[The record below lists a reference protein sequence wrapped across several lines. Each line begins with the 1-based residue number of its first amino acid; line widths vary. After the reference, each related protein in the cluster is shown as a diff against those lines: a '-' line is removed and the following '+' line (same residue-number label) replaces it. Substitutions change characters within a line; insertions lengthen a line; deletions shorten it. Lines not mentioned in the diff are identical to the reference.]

1 MAVRRVPDMKK
12 RRDREVRERR
22 RIVRRWTV
30 LIVRIKTIA
39 PKIEP
44 TEETC
49 IKRME
54 LADSSV

>member
-1 MAVRRVPDMKK
+1 MKK